1 MDDDARRGQARRAR
15 QHDVRSRINGRRGRP
30 GRRFPGEP
38 EAHLMATVWAV
49 GEISEGAPTKLSLE
63 LATLARQLAE
73 KSGGEAK
80 TVLIGSDASGA
91 AATAAD
97 YGGVLALDADAS
109 GPVAALVAPRLAAL
123 ITERKPDVVLCG
135 ASSDGRDIAGL
146 LVGLIQMPLLVN
158 GS

>member
-49 GEISEGAPTKLSLE
+49 GEISDGAPTKLSLE

-73 KSGGEAK
+73 KSDGEAK

-91 AATAAD
+91 AATAAE
-97 YGGVLALDADAS
+97 YSGGVLALDVNAS
-109 GPVAALVAPRLAAL
+109 GPVAAVVAPRLAAL

-135 ASSDGRDIAGL
+135 ASSDGR
-146 LVGLIQMPLLVN
+146 
-158 GS
+158 